1 MSRRTGV
8 VLTALLC
15 LVLAAP
21 ATAAKQTKPLKFTGG
36 KTTLALAPGTADALA
51 SLGVSVSPLKPA
63 RAGEAGIAFPITT
76 GHADAKTLAGA
87 IRHSGGLRLAKG
99 DTVVDLRRFTIRLDD
114 APDLTAAIG
123 SSRVSILDL
132 DLSDAKIG
140 ASKRRVTVS
149 GVKATLTKAAADA
162 LNSAFGTTAFT
173 EGLEIGTANVSAR
186 RAPRK

>member
-1 MSRRTGV
+1 MSRTAV

-21 ATAAKQTKPLKFTGG
+21 AAARTKPLKFTGG
-36 KTTLALAPGTADALA
+36 KTTLALAPGAADALA

-63 RAGEAGIAFPITT
+63 RAGEGGIAFPITS
-76 GHADAKTLAGA
+76 GRADAKTLAGA

-123 SSRVSILDL
+123 GSRVSILDL
-132 DLSDAKIG
+132 DLSGAKIDAG
-140 ASKRRVTVS
+140 KRRVTVS
-149 GVKATLTKAAADA
+149 GVKATLTAAAADA
-162 LNSAFGTTAFT
+162 LNSAFGTTAFA
-173 EGLEIGTANVSAR
+173 EGLEIGTAKVSAR
-186 RAPRK
+186 LAGK